1 MKTGVL
7 IYAHNNRSVDYAVM
21 AIISGGLAKKHLSV
35 PASLVT
41 DPSTMEWMRE
51 SGILEKAT
59 TVFENIIIVDRPNS
73 DNQRRLHDGKENA
86 VVPFL
91 NSNRASA
98 YELTPYDR
106 TLLIDS
112 DYLIFSNRLGE
123 YWNVAEDIM
132 IGESINDVY
141 NNSRLGYHDRYIS
154 DVGVKLYW
162 ATTVMFSKSET
173 SKVFFNTVN
182 FIKDNYQQFADIFR
196 FDSRQFRN
204 DIAFSIAKHILD
216 GYETDTTLT
225 LPPILSIL
233 DKDVLLDVS
242 TSGKLTMLISTNL
255 DSNYIAAA
263 ATDLDIHIMNKQSL
277 IRQADKLLE
286 IK

>member
-21 AIISGGLAKKHLSV
+21 AIISGGLAKKHLNV

-41 DPSTMEWMRE
+41 DPSTIEWMRE
-51 SGILEKAT
+51 SDVLEKAT

-73 DNQRRLHDGKENA
+73 DNHRRLHDGEENK

-112 DYLIFSNRLGE
+112 DYLIFSKRLGE
-123 YWNVAEDIM
+123 YWNVAEDVM

-141 NNSRLGYHDRYIS
+141 NNSRLGYHDQYIS

-173 SKVFFNTVN
+173 AKVFFDTVN
-182 FIKDNYQQFADIFR
+182 FIKDNYQHFADIFR

-216 GYETDTTLT
+216 GFENNTSGN
-225 LPPILSIL
+225 LPP
-233 DKDVLLDVS
+233 V
-242 TSGKLTMLISTNL
+242 LTMLDTDILYAVKNNKLQLLISPKL
-255 DSNYIAAA
+255 DSNYCAASLDGV
-263 ATDLDIHIMNKQSL
+263 DLHVMNKQSL
-277 IRQADKLLE
+277 IRHKEQLLGM
-286 IK
+286 I

>member
-21 AIISGGLAKKHLSV
+21 AVISGGLAKKYLGV

-41 DPSTMEWMRE
+41 DPSTIEWMRE

-73 DNQRRLHDGKENA
+73 DNQRRLHDGEENA

-216 GYETDTTLT
+216 GFEENTSGN
-225 LPPILSIL
+225 LPP
-233 DKDVLLDVS
+233 V
-242 TSGKLTMLISTNL
+242 LTMLDTDVLYTVKNNKLQLLISPKL
-255 DSNYIAAA
+255 DSNYCAASLHGV
-263 ATDLDIHIMNKQSL
+263 DLHVMNKQSL
-277 IRQADKLLE
+277 IRNKEQLLGM
-286 IK
+286 I